1 MRLVLRSALEA
12 VYVGLGFLGF
22 LALAGIT
29 VRDRTALSSAAAL
42 AIVLGIGHY
51 VRARRRTR
59 TSRSH
64 A

>member
-22 LALAGIT
+22 LALAGIA
-29 VRDRTALSSAAAL
+29 VRDPTALSSAAAL

-59 TSRSH
+59 T
-64 A
+64 

>member
-22 LALAGIT
+22 LALAGIA
-29 VRDRTALSSAAAL
+29 VRDKAALSAAAAL

-59 TSRSH
+59 T
-64 A
+64 